1 MTSHRIQSW
10 RETLRVSKLMLIEG
24 VYSAVL
30 SQILGPETPLSLPS
44 NVYPIL
50 RLSIPTILSLNTH
63 T

>member
-1 MTSHRIQSW
+1 MG
-10 RETLRVSKLMLIEG
+10 KLTLIED

-50 RLSIPTILSLNTH
+50 RLSIPSILSLNTH